1 MVRVTTRA
9 SQSLYERL
17 TRDNG
22 LMTDARGGVHRPV
35 VPQGSAY
42 PAVAFALVSGQIQRG
57 GFDRIANKPSKQH
70 TDCFFEVTAWTPGTD
85 DLPVSDICDRI
96 EALID
101 GFETEIDGVRL
112 TWLVQEEIQRTPQE
126 QNFFH
131 TQLGWLARCR
141 GTTAPT
147 R

>member
-1 MVRVTTRA
+1 MVMVTPRA
-9 SQSLYERL
+9 SQSLFERL
-17 TRDNG
+17 TDDNG
-22 LMTDARGGVHRPV
+22 LMADATGGVHRPI

-57 GFDRIANKPSKQH
+57 GFDRFAGKPTKQH
-70 TDCFFEVTAWTPGTD
+70 TDCFFEITAWTPGTD
-85 DLPVSDICDRI
+85 DIPVQGIVDRI
-96 EALID
+96 EELMD
-101 GFETEIDGVRL
+101 GFEAEIDGVKL
-112 TWLVQEEIQRTPQE
+112 SWLVQEEIQRTPQD